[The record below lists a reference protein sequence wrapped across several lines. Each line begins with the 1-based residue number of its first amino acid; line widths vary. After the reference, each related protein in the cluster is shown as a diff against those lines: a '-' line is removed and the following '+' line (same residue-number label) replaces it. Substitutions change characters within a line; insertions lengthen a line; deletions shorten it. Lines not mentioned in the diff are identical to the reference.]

1 MEQKDKHLKV
11 TAIKNGTVLDHIPAE
26 SLFKVIDILNLSKRS
41 NQITIGSNL
50 DSRSMGKKG
59 IIKISEHFFEDEEIG
74 EIALIAPN
82 ATINIIRDYEVVE
95 KKIISIPESFVGIFR
110 CMNPMC
116 VTNHQDIPTKFTTV
130 RERDEVLLLCHYCE
144 KTTDTRNLK
153 IVSKK

>member
-26 SLFKVIDILNLSKRS
+26 SLFKVIDILNLSKRP